1 MKHADMQKR
10 LYHKPINGNYGNR
23 QLKILR
29 PDFGSIE
36 IKL

>member
-1 MKHADMQKR
+1 MKHADLQKR

-23 QLKILR
+23 QLKTLQ
-29 PDFGSIE
+29 PDLESIE